1 MDTLRQIAL
10 AYKVATRLLDEDR
23 AQDVAQDV
31 AVLLLGWEWSRW
43 SDDAV
48 MRLAENL
55 ALVEISRT
63 KRFVSL
69 DDLPFE
75 IAVELEPDE
84 D

>member
-1 MDTLRQIAL
+1 M
-10 AYKVATRLLDEDR
+10 LDEDR

-63 KRFVSL
+63 RRFVSL

>member
-63 KRFVSL
+63 RRFVSL